1 MLIYFVI
8 VPIMLA
14 VFLYLF
20 PFERAARTI
29 ALLAQMGLVGSSVY
43 LFMLSREE
51 KVITAIGYY
60 DGALGIFLRADELS
74 AVFILLTSVIFLIAA
89 LYSFNENKSRLFW
102 FLLFIWEGSLIGVF
116 LAGDF
121 FNIFV
126 LTEVATVTISILI
139 MYDRKNRSLYDGIIF
154 FMVNIV
160 VVQFYLLGLGYIY
173 RLAGVLD
180 LEATGIAFE
189 GIERAQLAL
198 PYALVMTFVTLKCA
212 LLPMFSWLP
221 KAHSTPGAPPAVS
234 AVLSGL
240 QIKGGVYLL
249 IRFQAI
255 FGEGA
260 MPEFFLVLGITTA
273 LFGIVLALVQLDFK
287 KVLACSTIA
296 QIGLIVAAIS
306 IGNHYNYTGSLYHMV
321 NHAVIKA
328 ALFLCAGM
336 VVRIYGT
343 RDITKIR
350 GIMRRMPL
358 VGISMIL
365 ALLGIVGMPLFNG
378 SISKYF
384 IMYNVEG
391 SLFWFMLLINLGTIM
406 IAIKLSFML
415 FGQPQEVQQ
424 EAQKKEGQKKERSL
438 EAGDFEEIE
447 EPTKQDILQLISVL
461 ILGLMCFGLGVF
473 GESAMIILFGIDFRI
488 ELLGYLQKSA
498 IFFVSLAIGYFI
510 FTKFIKDS
518 PFLKT
523 IRDIELGFREMCVT
537 MGLFFA
543 IILIISGI

>member
-8 VPIMLA
+8 VPILLA

-29 ALLAQMGLVGSSVY
+29 AILAQMGLVGASVY
-43 LFMLSREE
+43 LFTLSRENS
-51 KVITAIGYY
+51 VVTAIGNY
-60 DGALGIFLRADELS
+60 DDVLGIFLRADTLS
-74 AVFILLTSVIFLIAA
+74 AVFILLTSFIFFIAA
-89 LYSFNENKSRLFW
+89 IYSFNENKSRLFW
-102 FLLFIWEGSLIGVF
+102 FLLFIWEGSLIGIF

-121 FNIFV
+121 FNLFV
-126 LTEVATVTISILI
+126 LTEVATVTITILI
-139 MYDRKNRSLYDGIIF
+139 MYDRNKRALYDGIIF

-173 RLAGVLD
+173 QLTGVLD
-180 LEATGIAFE
+180 LEAAGAAFQ
-189 GIERAQLAL
+189 GLERSQMIL
-198 PYALVMTFVTLKCA
+198 PYALVMTFVALKCA

-255 FGEGA
+255 FGDGA
-260 MPEFFLVLGITTA
+260 MPEFFLILGLTTA
-273 LFGIVLALVQLDFK
+273 LFGIILALVQVDFK
-287 KVLACSTIA
+287 RILACSTIA
-296 QIGLIVAAIS
+296 QIGLIVVAIN
-306 IGNHYNYTGSLYHMV
+306 IGNYYNYIGSLYHMV

-336 VVRIYGT
+336 IVHSYGT

-350 GIMRRMPL
+350 GIMRQMPL

-365 ALLGIVGMPLFNG
+365 ALLGIIGMPFFNG

-384 IMYNVEG
+384 MMYHVEG
-391 SLFWFMLLINLGTIM
+391 PLFWIMLLINLGTIM
-406 IAIKLSFML
+406 IGIKLSAML
-415 FGQPQEVQQ
+415 FGRLE
-424 EAQKKEGQKKERSL
+424 EKEK
-438 EAGDFEEIE
+438 
-447 EPTKQDILQLISVL
+447 PTQDILQLISVL

-473 GESAMIILFGIDFRI
+473 GESVMLILFNGEFRMDWF
-488 ELLGYLQKSA
+488 GYLEKSA
-498 IFFVSLAIGYFI
+498 IFAASLVVGYFI
-510 FTKFIKDS
+510 FNKFIKNN
-518 PFLKT
+518 PYLKT
-523 IRDIELGFREMCVT
+523 IREIELGFRGMCVT
-537 MGLFFA
+537 MGVFFA
-543 IILIISGI
+543 LILLVAGI